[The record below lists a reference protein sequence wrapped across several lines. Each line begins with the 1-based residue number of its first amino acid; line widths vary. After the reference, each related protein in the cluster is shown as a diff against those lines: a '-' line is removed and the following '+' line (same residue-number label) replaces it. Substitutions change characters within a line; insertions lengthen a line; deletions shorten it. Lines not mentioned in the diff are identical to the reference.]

1 MRDFLRHVLVAAAA
15 FQATQAPVIRSGV
28 DLVVVD
34 VHVVDRSGQPV
45 TNLGPDDFE
54 VSIDRGRRRVVSA
67 DLVLYSADPGST
79 SATGVAPAPTAARS
93 SAAAAPRR
101 FILAIDEHSFRPAS
115 ARAAMRAASGF
126 IDQLLPTD
134 LVGLYTYP
142 TGATQ
147 SDLTTDHAAIR
158 RGLEEVVGALD
169 VPLTRYNL
177 SKSEVIDVASGDREA
192 LSRVVARECRSE
204 PGCSRAIYGEALS
217 LAALFEMQVTQSLG
231 GLRQLFEGLTALE
244 GRKTV
249 VLISGGLFT
258 SDRGDG
264 RVRMQTDIAQIG
276 RQAALS
282 NTNLYVLH
290 MDSSFIDA
298 FSERRGPNPTIFRDS
313 NQLATG
319 LEIVSGAAGG
329 ALFRVQAGTGE
340 NAFKRV
346 IRENSAYFL
355 LGVEP
360 DAKDRDGSPHSIQV
374 RVRTR
379 GVTVRHRAVV
389 TVPKHA
395 SDPKSAP

>member
-1 MRDFLRHVLVAAAA
+1 MRGFLRQMLALAAL
-15 FQATQAPVIRSGV
+15 FQSAQTPVIKSGV

-45 TNLGPDDFE
+45 VNLGPDDFE
-54 VSIDRGRRRVVSA
+54 VSIDRGRRKVVSA
-67 DLVLYSADPGST
+67 DLVQYSTDSGTFS
-79 SATGVAPAPTAARS
+79 SPAGAG
-93 SAAAAPRR
+93 SAAAAAMLPAAARR

-126 IDQLLPTD
+126 VDQLLPTD

-142 TGATQ
+142 TGAAQ
-147 SDLTTDHAAIR
+147 SDLTTDHSAVR
-158 RGLEEVVGALD
+158 SKLEKVVGQLD

-192 LSRVVARECRSE
+192 LNRVVARECRSE

-231 GLRQLFEGLTALE
+231 GLRQLFEGLTTLE

-298 FSERRGPNPTIFRDS
+298 FSERRGPNLTIFRDS

-360 DAKDRDGSPHSIQV
+360 DPKDRDGSPHSIQV

-389 TVPKHA
+389 TVPK
-395 SDPKSAP
+395 SDVTSGR